1 MTASPHP
8 DPALLPEL
16 QDRLEAALGLA
27 RPAVAATF
35 HATPAEHEASP
46 LPGLKRAMSYCS
58 LLRLALL
65 GHARKADLSGMR
77 CPGARRALGL
87 IPPDAEFTSGRRYLS
102 LGLYADQERARQTA
116 ARVATMPGPMHG
128 VAVQP
133 LRTCTALPH
142 VVILVCSPYQ
152 AMRLAQGWVWGHGP
166 LEAMT
171 SLGAQGVCAELTVLP
186 HLAGRP
192 NVSLLC
198 SNTRYDC
205 AWEDGEVG
213 VGIPSAAFAETV
225 RGVLATLDAAEPDRR
240 KRDIALRSRENGS
253 GLAPRPGAAY
263 FLKPSAPASDSGGRP

>member
-1 MTASPHP
+1 MNASLQP
-8 DPALLPEL
+8 DLALVPGLL
-16 QDRLEAALGLA
+16 GQLEAALGLA
-27 RPAVAATF
+27 RPVAAATF
-35 HATPAEHEASP
+35 HATPEEHEASV
-46 LPGLKRAMSYCS
+46 LPRLKRPMNYCS
-58 LLRLALL
+58 MLRLALL

-87 IPPDAEFTSGRRYLS
+87 VPPDAEFTSGRRYLS
-102 LGLYADQERARQTA
+102 LGLYADLEQARRTA
-116 ARVATMPGPMHG
+116 ARVAILPGPVHG
-128 VAVQP
+128 IAVQP

-152 AMRLAQGWVWGHGP
+152 AMRLVQGRVWGQGP

-171 SLGAQGVCAELTVLP
+171 SLGSQGVCAELTALP

-198 SNTRYDC
+198 SNTRHDC

-213 VGIPSAAFAETV
+213 VGLPFADFAATV

-240 KRDIALRSRENGS
+240 KRDIARRGRENGS
-253 GLAPRPGAAY
+253 GLAPRAGAAY
-263 FLKPSAPASDSGGRP
+263 FLKPGTAAPGGGGRP